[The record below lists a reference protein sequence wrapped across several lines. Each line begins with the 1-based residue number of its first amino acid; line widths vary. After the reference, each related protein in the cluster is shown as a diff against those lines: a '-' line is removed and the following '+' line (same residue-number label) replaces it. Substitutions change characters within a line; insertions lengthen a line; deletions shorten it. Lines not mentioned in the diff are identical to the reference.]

1 VTGLPAL
8 LSSTT
13 SGSSDPV
20 AAVLLALAIILI
32 VAKLGGDL
40 ALRLGQPAVLGE
52 LGLGMVV
59 GNLGL
64 VGFHGFEP
72 IRENPHIA
80 MLAELGV
87 VLLLFEVGLA
97 STVREMAKVGV
108 SATLV
113 AFLGVVGPLVLGSAV
128 SALLLPGA
136 SIYTHVFI
144 GSALTATSVGL
155 TARVLRDLKRS
166 ESREGRIIL
175 GAAVIDD
182 VLGLVVLAAVAGI
195 IRAANTGGV
204 VSALA
209 IGIIVGKAA
218 GFLATAVLLGG
229 FLTPRLFQAA
239 FRLRGTGLL
248 IVSALVVCFL
258 FAYAAAEAGLAPIVG
273 AFAAGLVLEPVHYR
287 QVTGAEGEHQL
298 EDLLAPVTFFLVPV
312 FFVLMGLRVDLS
324 GFGHLDIV
332 ALALALTVAAI
343 LGKQACG
350 LGVDKGLDR
359 LSVGIGMIPR
369 GEVGLIFA
377 NLGLGLRIQGRSVLD
392 RSTFSAIVIVVI
404 LTTIVTPPTLRWSLS
419 RGARR
424 NPQAVPSH
432 PAPG

>member
-1 VTGLPAL
+1 
-8 LSSTT
+8 
-13 SGSSDPV
+13 
-20 AAVLLALAIILI
+20 
-32 VAKLGGDL
+32 
-40 ALRLGQPAVLGE
+40 
-52 LGLGMVV
+52 
-59 GNLGL
+59 
-64 VGFHGFEP
+64 
-72 IRENPHIA
+72 
-80 MLAELGV
+80 
-87 VLLLFEVGLA
+87 
-97 STVREMAKVGV
+97 
-108 SATLV
+108 V

-424 NPQAVPSH
+424 NPQAVPS
-432 PAPG
+432 